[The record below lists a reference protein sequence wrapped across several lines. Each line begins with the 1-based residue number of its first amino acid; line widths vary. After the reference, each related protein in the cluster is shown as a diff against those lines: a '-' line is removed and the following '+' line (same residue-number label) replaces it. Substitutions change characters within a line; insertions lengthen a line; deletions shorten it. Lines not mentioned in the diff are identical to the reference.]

1 MANVPSSG
9 DQDTQVDAVKRLPL
23 GMRVFVWACL
33 MTVLL
38 LVFLGYRQMELLIA
52 WVTATLC

>member
-1 MANVPSSG
+1 
-9 DQDTQVDAVKRLPL
+9 
-23 GMRVFVWACL
+23 MRVFVWACL

>member
-9 DQDTQVDAVKRLPL
+9 DQDTQVDAVKRMSL
-23 GMRVFVWACL
+23 GMRVVVWACL
-33 MTVLL
+33 MTLLL
-38 LVFLGYRQMELLIA
+38 LVFLGYLQMDLLIA

>member
-1 MANVPSSG
+1 M
-9 DQDTQVDAVKRLPL
+9 KRMSL
-23 GMRVFVWACL
+23 GMRVVVWACL
-33 MTVLL
+33 MTLLL

>member
-1 MANVPSSG
+1 
-9 DQDTQVDAVKRLPL
+9 L
-23 GMRVFVWACL
+23 
-33 MTVLL
+33 LL